1 MLGADFKSHI
11 ASMRC
16 PNVSVTYEPKETLPL
31 TDLLSPMLMFKV
43 VRNYDAPA
51 KSSQNP
57 NNRSPNAN
65 QLLNAARCELSI

>member
-1 MLGADFKSHI
+1 MLGAAFKSHI

-16 PNVSVTYEPKETLPL
+16 PNVCVAYEPKEVLPL
-31 TDLLSPMLMFKV
+31 TDLVSPMLMFKV
-43 VRNYDAPA
+43 VRKYDAPV

-65 QLLNAARCELSI
+65 QLLNAV